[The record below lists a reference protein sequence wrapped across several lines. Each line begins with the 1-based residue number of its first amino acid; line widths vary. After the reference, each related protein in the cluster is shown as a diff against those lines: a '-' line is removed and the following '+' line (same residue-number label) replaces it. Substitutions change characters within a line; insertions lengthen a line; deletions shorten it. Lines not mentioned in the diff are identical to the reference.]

1 MKTNND
7 PVLSASML
15 AGRWGVTSRT
25 VTDLA
30 KRGIA
35 IAAPGGGYYEREST
49 LKYIESLR
57 KTAAGRAGSPISV
70 KSCCKLRLERSKER
84 TRLPPTSISSR
95 PKPCIISQRR
105 WCASAVT

>member
-35 IAAPGGGYYEREST
+35 IAAPGGGYYERAST
-49 LKYIESLR
+49 LKYIDSLR
-57 KTAAGRAGSPISV
+57 KTAAGRSGISDQRQ
-70 KSCCKLRLERSKER
+70 KLLLAQTKKIERENAVAADMYFLKTEAKAHFTDSLIRLRS
-84 TRLPPTSISSR
+84 
-95 PKPCIISQRR
+95 
-105 WCASAVT
+105 